1 MCHFSR
7 RHCIL
12 FPNEWVIGA
21 VPSGSRFLLLLKR
34 CLNLSLDHRV
44 RLFFFFPFHLVY
56 STCRLF
62 RLLLDDLPPPP
73 PQRWCN
79 QLFVVTVIWPML
91 PSYCSAVTEKSQMAT
106 SMIEPGSTG
115 SRRPHARQLAICL
128 LCSAWT
134 ISSPCYPF
142 DLLQYLLC
150 HKRWVSEPLPSSPNC
165 FVHT

>member
-44 RLFFFFPFHLVY
+44 RLFFFFFYIWSIVPVGFLGC
-56 STCRLF
+56 SWTIFPL
-62 RLLLDDLPPPP
+62 P

-150 HKRWVSEPLPSSPNC
+150 HKRWVSEPLPSSPYC